1 MLRNLPCR
9 IRPDDDVTASLLQ
22 TVAAIGVSMNR
33 VQKLIEEA
41 TEVFGKVPRPEHF
54 TNHSH
59 CCECAE
65 HDEVLQKF
73 TPDTINREALGHAG
87 WDPMTFATETGF
99 RYYLPAL
106 IRMALTKK
114 DDEYYIDQFLSQVIR
129 DGPRNSRWLA
139 CTREERA
146 IVLEALHALLE
157 ERTEEVDN
165 WLDADR
171 LMQAIEIWSGQ

>member
-1 MLRNLPCR
+1 M
-9 IRPDDDVTASLLQ
+9 S
-22 TVAAIGVSMNR
+22 S
-33 VQKLIEEA
+33 VQKLIDEA

-54 TNHSH
+54 TDYTH

-65 HDEVLQKF
+65 HDDVLRKH
-73 TPDTINREALGHAG
+73 TADTITREALGHAG
-87 WDPMTFATETGF
+87 WDPMTFATDAGF

-106 IRMALTKK
+106 IRMALTRNG
-114 DDEYYIDQFLSQVIR
+114 DDYYIDQFLSQVIR

-139 CTREERA
+139 CSVEERA
-146 IVLEALHALLE
+146 VVLKALHLMLE

-171 LMQAIEIWSGQ
+171 LMQAIDIWSDH